1 MFARQDL
8 GDDAVP
14 KDIVDRAQ
22 EYLRFLLGKPMAEVI
37 AFDGNKRSEILQD
50 QS

>member
-8 GDDAVP
+8 DEHAEP
-14 KDIVDRAQ
+14 RQIVERAQ

-37 AFDGNKRSEILQD
+37 AFESKRLEILRD